1 MKTANTIKN
10 SEKNT
15 VYLVIV
21 GWNYEG
27 SQVLKAFSN
36 RIRAERFVKELS
48 KKNDAGWDYIGITE
62 MEIEE

>member
-1 MKTANTIKN
+1 MKTTNTTKN

-15 VYLVIV
+15 VYLVI
-21 GWNYEG
+21 GSWNYEG

-36 RIRAERFVKELS
+36 RIKAEQEVKELS